1 MKIEN
6 KLYKMLDALRGSY
19 STLNYAEIIAAV
31 LFLEKTY
38 RKYSSE
44 DKTKI
49 EYYEKFMNN
58 EKPQFNIVENRI
70 ADDIF
75 SLGILEGDD
84 EIIKEALEILSEV
97 ETDDLYKILEKLL
110 EKEEHHTTINS
121 ISKLAMELLNIEE
134 KDRVIDLCSGYGLFL
149 KELNKKNYNV
159 KTTGIE
165 INSSIAATSRIM
177 QYLLNKETNIIN
189 ADVLKYE
196 VKEKYN
202 KVFSEFPFMMKLN
215 KEIAKE
221 YSKKYNLRL
230 TSNSGDSIFTLK
242 ILEFLEENGKA
253 FILTANGYL
262 FSQINSS
269 RNCRKFLLEKKY
281 IESVIQLP
289 GNLLKHTGIPISIL
303 VLSKKNNEKIN
314 MIDASRIYTE
324 SKRKKILTEENIE
337 EILDIYNRKE
347 FVIETEE
354 VSRNEY
360 VLLPKRYANNLSF
373 ENSIKI
379 NEISEKIFRG
389 VQIPSKKLDEM
400 QTHDEDYDYE
410 VLNVG
415 DIDEFKINYDN
426 LLKIQ
431 SPNKKYSR
439 YLLEDKDF
447 IMTIRGTT
455 FKSAVV
461 EIEDQRKIIAT
472 GNIMVLRLDTNK
484 VNPYYLKTFL
494 DSKIGRK
501 LLYSIETGSSL
512 ISVSKKTLTNA
523 EIPLLDLED
532 QEEIGN
538 KFLAYQDELKY
549 YQKKEKDI
557 KDKLNTI
564 YEDETGGA

>member
-1 MKIEN
+1 
-6 KLYKMLDALRGSY
+6 MLDALRGSY

-58 EKPQFNIVENRI
+58 EKPQFNIVENKI

-84 EIIKEALEILSEV
+84 EIIKEALEILTEV
-97 ETDDLYKILEKLL
+97 EIADLYKILEKLL

-121 ISKLAMELLNIEE
+121 ISKLAIDLLNIEE
-134 KDRVIDLCSGYGLFL
+134 KDRVVDLCSGYGLFL

-159 KTTGIE
+159 QTTGIE
-165 INSSIAATSRIM
+165 INSSVAATSRIM

-196 VKEKYN
+196 VKGKYN
-202 KVFSEFPFMMKLN
+202 KVFSEFPFNMRLN
-215 KEIAKE
+215 KETIKE
-221 YSKKYNLRL
+221 YRDRYPIRL
-230 TSNSGDSIFTLK
+230 PSSSGDSIFTLK

-253 FILTANGYL
+253 FILTTNGYL
-262 FSQINSS
+262 FRSQNKDL
-269 RNCRKFLLEKKY
+269 RKYLLEKKY
-281 IESVIQLP
+281 IESIIQLP
-289 GNLLKHTGIPISIL
+289 DRLLKNTGIPISI
-303 VLSKKNNEKIN
+303 VILSKKDNNKIK
-314 MIDASRIYTE
+314 MIDASRIYTQG
-324 SKRKKILTEENIE
+324 KRNKILTDENIR
-337 EILDIYNRKE
+337 EILDIYKKE
-347 FVIETEE
+347 EHEVGLEEIIEK
-354 VSRNEY
+354 EY
-360 VLLPKRYANNLSF
+360 TLLPKRYAKNIEF

-379 NEISEKIFRG
+379 NEISEEIFRG
-389 VQIPSKKLDEM
+389 VQIPSKKLNEM

-431 SPNKKYSR
+431 STNKKYDK
-439 YLLEDKDF
+439 YLVKDKDF

-461 EIEDQRKIIAT
+461 EIEDERKIIAT

-512 ISVSKKTLTNA
+512 ISISKKTLTNA

-532 QEEIGN
+532 QKEIGN